1 MISATVVKYFF
12 WIGSIIKAKDF
23 SLRYGPM
30 KY

>member
-1 MISATVVKYFF
+1 MISATEVKYFF
-12 WIGSIIKAKDF
+12 SDTEHIKAKDF